1 MKEIRTDFQG
11 WPIHAL
17 TLKEILKQL
26 GFTDTGDGYFIE
38 KGNEILNAYPRLLE
52 DDGMGYGIDSGFITL
67 AEKDVYDFD
76 RESTGQE
83 ERVKSYEVMNGEKV
97 FNLFIEEPY
106 LEDEKEKDQN
116 GPFFYLEPQKSLQ
129 VLPIV
134 ALFVPGLSKSES
146 VLTTSFARRPGA
158 TAPLTPPLISCQS
171 A

>member
-11 WPIHAL
+11 YPIYAL

-52 DDGMGYGIDSGFITL
+52 EDSMGYGLDSGFVTL
-67 AEKDVYDFD
+67 AETDVYDFN

-83 ERVKSYEVMNGEKV
+83 ERIKRYQVMNGEKV

-106 LEDEKEKDQN
+106 LEDEKEKDQ
-116 GPFFYLEPQKSLQ
+116 
-129 VLPIV
+129 
-134 ALFVPGLSKSES
+134 
-146 VLTTSFARRPGA
+146 
-158 TAPLTPPLISCQS
+158 
-171 A
+171 

>member
-1 MKEIRTDFQG
+1 MKEIGTDFQV
-11 WPIHAL
+11 WPIYAL
-17 TLKEILKQL
+17 TLKEILEQL

-83 ERVKSYEVMNGEKV
+83 ERVKRYEVMNGEKV

-106 LEDEKEKDQN
+106 LKDKKEKVQ
-116 GPFFYLEPQKSLQ
+116 
-129 VLPIV
+129 
-134 ALFVPGLSKSES
+134 
-146 VLTTSFARRPGA
+146 
-158 TAPLTPPLISCQS
+158 
-171 A
+171 

>member
-1 MKEIRTDFQG
+1 MKQIGTDFQG
-11 WPIHAL
+11 WPINAL

-83 ERVKSYEVMNGEKV
+83 ERVKRYEVMNGEKV

-106 LEDEKEKDQN
+106 LEDDEKEKDQ
-116 GPFFYLEPQKSLQ
+116 
-129 VLPIV
+129 
-134 ALFVPGLSKSES
+134 
-146 VLTTSFARRPGA
+146 
-158 TAPLTPPLISCQS
+158 
-171 A
+171 

>member
-11 WPIHAL
+11 WPIYAM

-83 ERVKSYEVMNGEKV
+83 ERVKRYEVMNGEKV

-106 LEDEKEKDQN
+106 LEDEKEKDQ
-116 GPFFYLEPQKSLQ
+116 
-129 VLPIV
+129 
-134 ALFVPGLSKSES
+134 
-146 VLTTSFARRPGA
+146 
-158 TAPLTPPLISCQS
+158 
-171 A
+171 

>member
-1 MKEIRTDFQG
+1 MKQIGTDFQG
-11 WPIHAL
+11 WPINAL

-83 ERVKSYEVMNGEKV
+83 ERVKRYEVMNGEKV

-106 LEDEKEKDQN
+106 HEDEKEKDQ
-116 GPFFYLEPQKSLQ
+116 
-129 VLPIV
+129 
-134 ALFVPGLSKSES
+134 
-146 VLTTSFARRPGA
+146 
-158 TAPLTPPLISCQS
+158 
-171 A
+171 

>member
-1 MKEIRTDFQG
+1 MKEIGTDFQG
-11 WPIHAL
+11 WPIYAL

-76 RESTGQE
+76 RESTRQE
-83 ERVKSYEVMNGEKV
+83 ERVKRYEAMNGEKV

-106 LEDEKEKDQN
+106 LEDEKE
-116 GPFFYLEPQKSLQ
+116 
-129 VLPIV
+129 
-134 ALFVPGLSKSES
+134 
-146 VLTTSFARRPGA
+146 
-158 TAPLTPPLISCQS
+158 
-171 A
+171 